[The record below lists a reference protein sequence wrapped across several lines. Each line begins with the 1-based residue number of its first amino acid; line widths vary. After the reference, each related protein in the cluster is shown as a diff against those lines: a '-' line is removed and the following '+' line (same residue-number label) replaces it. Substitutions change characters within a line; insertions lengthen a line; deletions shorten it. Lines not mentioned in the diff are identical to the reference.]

1 MEELNGVTIYWL
13 LSIGLFVGL
22 CVDIMLMNRSIGLI
36 RNAIWGAVSSI
47 IIGVCMIILN
57 MFAPLIYAALGAIA
71 FLFLVNVF
79 SFEEVHK
86 EAVRATQNIKK
97 EEEYN

>member
-22 CVDIMLMNRSIGLI
+22 CVDLLLMNRSIGLI
-36 RNAIWGAVSSI
+36 RNAIWGAIGSV
-47 IIGVCMIILN
+47 IIGVIMIILN
-57 MFAPLIYAALGAIA
+57 MFAPLMYAALGAVA
-71 FLFLVNVF
+71 LLFLINVF

-86 EAVRATQNIKK
+86 EAIRATQNIKK
-97 EEEYN
+97 EEPN

>member
-13 LSIGLFVGL
+13 VSIGLLVGL
-22 CVDIMLMNRSIGLI
+22 CVDVMLMNRSIGLI
-36 RNAIWGAVSSI
+36 KNVIWGA
-47 IIGVCMIILN
+47 IGSVIVGVFMIILN
-57 MFAPLIYAALGAIA
+57 MFAPLIYAALGAVA
-71 FLFLVNVF
+71 FLFLINVF

-97 EEEYN
+97 EEYN